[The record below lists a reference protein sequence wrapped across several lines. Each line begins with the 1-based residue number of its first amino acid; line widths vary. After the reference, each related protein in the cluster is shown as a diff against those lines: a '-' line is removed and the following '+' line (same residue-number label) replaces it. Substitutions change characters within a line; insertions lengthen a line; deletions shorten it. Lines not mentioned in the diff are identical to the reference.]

1 VANDA
6 GKGAG
11 REDGKPAD
19 SGGAGGAADAVVTG
33 GWSGKAKVT
42 RRRFPGAGG
51 SDEPLRVAM
60 TRDAYAELT
69 AHAKE
74 SLNAEVCGVLVGTQC
89 EDDDGPFVSVEGAIR
104 GSAAR
109 KGRTHVTFTQ
119 ETWTQIYE
127 DKERDYPKLQIVGWY
142 HTHPGF
148 GVEFSEMDRFVQ
160 RNFFPGAG
168 QIAFV
173 TDPLG
178 GAEAILAN
186 VDGDVVPVG
195 RFWVDGRERRC
206 QTPAGAEQPSSAT
219 SAAVPASVE
228 KSLRAMDERIGQLM
242 QLVDSQAASLHRFLL
257 ISGMIIA
264 LGVCAVFGYTIYSSY
279 AHENRPP
286 ELQGFVPVPVQIGD
300 KSVLLGVGI
309 VKWQVPDELNAA
321 FLQLERERQAAE
333 KANAAATQP
342 ATRPA
347 GAAAPTTQPA
357 GKPAK

>member
-1 VANDA
+1 MATDS
-6 GKGAG
+6 GEGA
-11 REDGKPAD
+11 RRDDGKPAEA
-19 SGGAGGAADAVVTG
+19 SGGAGDAVVTG

-42 RRRFPGAGG
+42 RRRFPGPAGAR
-51 SDEPLRVAM
+51 EPLRVTM
-60 TRDAYAELT
+60 TRDAYAEVT

-74 SLNAEVCGVLVGTQC
+74 SLNAEICGVLVGSLC
-89 EDDDGPFVSVEGAIR
+89 EDDDGQFVSVEGAIR

-119 ETWTQIYE
+119 ETWTQIHE
-127 DKERDYPKLQIVGWY
+127 EKERDYPKLQIVGWY

-168 QIAFV
+168 QVAFV

-186 VDGDVVPVG
+186 VNGDVVPVG
-195 RFWVDGRERRC
+195 RFWVEGRERRC
-206 QTPAGAEQPSSAT
+206 QTPASADGNGDST
-219 SAAVPASVE
+219 AAAVPASVE

-242 QLVDSQAASLHRFLL
+242 QMVDGQAVSMHRFLL
-257 ISGMIIA
+257 LAGMIIA
-264 LGVCAVFGYTIYSSY
+264 LGVCAVLGYSIYSAY

-286 ELQGFVPVPVQIGD
+286 ELQGFVPVPVQVGD

-309 VKWQVPDELNAA
+309 VKWEVPDELNAA
-321 FLQLERERQAAE
+321 MVQVERERQQAAQ
-333 KANAAATQP
+333 KA
-342 ATRPA
+342 
-347 GAAAPTTQPA
+347 AAAPTRPTTVPAPAAAAASQPA
-357 GKPAK
+357 AKAAK